1 MANILARLSTPRKV
15 RQFNSIHAI
24 SSMAAYDGNKLVLII
39 ERLTYRKRHHIIAVS
54 GEVLADFKKHVGIRG
69 ASSVLYNFI
78 DDSFFEKGPRQHF
91 STAGL
96 KLVAV
101 GNLRHQK
108 NYPYLLE
115 SFKKLPPGISLDIYG
130 EGIMRNE
137 LQEEID
143 RHQLN
148 IRLLGL
154 RDDLV
159 SVLPSYD
166 AFVMSSFF
174 EGQPLSLL
182 EAMAVGLPSFLAD
195 IPVLREV
202 AGDHAI
208 YFDNHD
214 PESFRAQIKKAQ
226 AGEVDLEAIAA
237 AGYKRVNE
245 FAHRE
250 QYIEK
255 LEALY
260 LAP

>member
-1 MANILARLSTPRKV
+1 
-15 RQFNSIHAI
+15 
-24 SSMAAYDGNKLVLII
+24 
-39 ERLTYRKRHHIIAVS
+39 VS
-54 GEVLADFKKHVGIRG
+54 
-69 ASSVLYNFI
+69 
-78 DDSFFEKGPRQHF
+78 
-91 STAGL
+91 
-96 KLVAV
+96 V

-115 SFKKLPPGISLDIYG
+115 AFKKIPRGVSLDIYG

-143 RHQLN
+143 RHQLS

-159 SVLPSYD
+159 SILPSYD

-182 EAMAVGLPSFLAD
+182 EAMAVGLPAFLAD

-202 AGDHAI
+202 AGEHAV
-208 YFDNHD
+208 YFDNKD
-214 PESFRAQIKKAQ
+214 PESFRTLIKKVQ
-226 AGEVDLEAIAA
+226 QGEIDLVSIAA
-237 AGYKRVNE
+237 AGYKRVSE

-250 QYIEK
+250 QYIAK

-260 LAP
+260 RSP